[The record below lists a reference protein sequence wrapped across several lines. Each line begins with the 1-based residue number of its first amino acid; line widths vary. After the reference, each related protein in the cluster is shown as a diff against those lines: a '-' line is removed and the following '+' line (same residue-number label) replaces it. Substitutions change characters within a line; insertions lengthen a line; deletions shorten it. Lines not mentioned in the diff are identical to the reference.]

1 MKKRPQRLSGCRQ
14 SMTQFQAV
22 RRISRIRGM
31 RARHLRLRRRELG
44 GSRLGRRGHGNLR
57 LRSKIQL
64 QVVTVR
70 RRIQRTERARRFTAG
85 TEEAQHLKPW
95 TEEAGSSSVGWR
107 KLGYSRLR
115 GRYVGSCTY
124 I

>member
-1 MKKRPQRLSGCRQ
+1 
-14 SMTQFQAV
+14 
-22 RRISRIRGM
+22 M

-57 LRSKIQL
+57 LRSKTQL

-70 RRIQRTERARRFTAG
+70 RRIQRAERARRFTAG

-95 TEEAGSSSVGWR
+95 TEEAGSSSVEWK
-107 KLGYSRLR
+107 KLGDSRLR

-124 I
+124 IYSSANQTEYYSGHHSVTSISQCASLS